1 MEYIIQANSSGSK
14 TISVTERHLE
24 IIRRYSLLDNITDS
38 NGYVDERVLDKV
50 KLNIR
55 SLIAN
60 ESDAKDLIDLSLDVM
75 YHKYMKAYGLVN
87 LIKKYSQWT
96 SNITSEKEES
106 NE

>member
-1 MEYIIQANSSGSK
+1 MEYTIQANSSGSK

-24 IIRRYSLLDNITDS
+24 IIKRYSLLDNITDS
-38 NGYVDERVLDKV
+38 NGFIDERVLEKV
-50 KLNIR
+50 RLNIR

-75 YHKYMKAYGLVN
+75 YHKYMKAYGLGN
-87 LIKKYSQWT
+87 LIEIYSQWT
-96 SNITSEKEES
+96 SNTTSAKEEP